1 MIEVTQTIR
10 SIAEEVFNNEDL
22 LPAFFPKTHLDH
34 EYKEHAKKR
43 FMQEIFLT
51 DYKIALFQGHLT
63 REQLHDLQCLN
74 HWLISKYGKMLR
86 AKALPAEQ
94 KYTTKYEEVDYT
106 EALTRAAEMQELSR
120 KYLNEDF

>member
-43 FMQEIFLT
+43 FMQEIYLT
-51 DYKIALFQGHLT
+51 DYKIALFSGFLT

-86 AKALPAEQ
+86 SKPLPAEQ
-94 KYTTKYEEVDYT
+94 RYTKQVVDYT
-106 EALTRAAEMQELSR
+106 EIVARAAELQELSR